1 MNVLNVSTQLSSS
14 FHTQL
19 ASAKSDL
26 EPWSFFSLMAK
37 LSIEF
42 SLARARATKRE
53 IQRPEARFFKGNQ
66 TFFCLPP
73 VTTKYVIYF
82 FYHYSFQA
90 HYLHSQN
97 TFNQDCASTAWNNPS
112 GSLQLWFELATHQA
126 QKQQNPQSGIT
137 DLCVNTTR
145 QERKEM

>member
-1 MNVLNVSTQLSSS
+1 
-14 FHTQL
+14 
-19 ASAKSDL
+19 
-26 EPWSFFSLMAK
+26 MAK

-66 TFFCLPP
+66 TFFLSPTCDNQVRNIL
-73 VTTKYVIYF
+73 

-97 TFNQDCASTAWNNPS
+97 TFNQDCASTAWSNPS
-112 GSLQLWFELATHQA
+112 GSL
-126 QKQQNPQSGIT
+126 
-137 DLCVNTTR
+137 
-145 QERKEM
+145 